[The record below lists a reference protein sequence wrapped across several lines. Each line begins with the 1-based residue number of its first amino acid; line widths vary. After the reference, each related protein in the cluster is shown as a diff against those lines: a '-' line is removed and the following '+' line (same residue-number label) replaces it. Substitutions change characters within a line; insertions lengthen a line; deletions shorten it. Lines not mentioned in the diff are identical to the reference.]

1 MPPVRRRKELN
12 DRETDR
18 MFIWERQWIS
28 GMKQE
33 TVGLGLGDI
42 SDAAFSKILLDRLVI
57 YNLSA
62 SIIFILSRI
71 SNRITKWSMLC

>member
-1 MPPVRRRKELN
+1 
-12 DRETDR
+12 
-18 MFIWERQWIS
+18 
-28 GMKQE
+28 MKQE

-62 SIIFILSRI
+62 SNRFILSRI
-71 SNRITKWSMLC
+71 SNRITKWNTLC